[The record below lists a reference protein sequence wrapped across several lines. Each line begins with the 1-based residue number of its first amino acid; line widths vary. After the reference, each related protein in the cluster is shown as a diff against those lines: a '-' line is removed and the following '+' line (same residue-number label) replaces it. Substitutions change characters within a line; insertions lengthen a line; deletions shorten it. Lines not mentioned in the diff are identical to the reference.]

1 MQPATPFPDQD
12 HMAHIQIHLS
22 FYNSAVCQA
31 NPQIQGLVIAHI
43 YAHIDLMAR
52 NQVQQDP
59 EIMQMQQ
66 QMQMMQPQPQMPGM
80 PPQPPNP
87 QMQQMQ
93 MQTKVAQVTAELVDQ
108 ISPAFEPRQQ
118 EDPLIDLRREELDI
132 KAADVERKAEEA
144 EKRFGLDQERLDT
157 QRELSEERNDIQV
170 DIARMKDQ
178 TAQDRLKLQQAV
190 QMGNLAEKMTKNF
203 FGN

>member
-22 FYNSAVCQA
+22 FYNSAICQT
-31 NPQIQGLVIAHI
+31 NPQIQGLVMAHI
-43 YAHIDLMAR
+43 YAHIDLIAR
-52 NQVQQDP
+52 NQAQQDP

-66 QMQMMQPQPQMPGM
+66 QMQMMQPQPQQMMPGM

-93 MQTKVAQVTAELVDQ
+93 QQMQAVLETKVAQITAELVDQ
-108 ISPAFEPRQQ
+108 ISPAFEPKQP

-144 EKRFGLDQERLDT
+144 ENDLVLIKNVLIRKENFLKKETTYRLIL
-157 QRELSEERNDIQV
+157 RR
-170 DIARMKDQ
+170 
-178 TAQDRLKLQQAV
+178 
-190 QMGNLAEKMTKNF
+190 
-203 FGN
+203 

>member
-1 MQPATPFPDQD
+1 
-12 HMAHIQIHLS
+12 MAH
-22 FYNSAVCQA
+22 V
-31 NPQIQGLVIAHI
+31 
-43 YAHIDLMAR
+43 YAHIDMMAR
-52 NQVQQDP
+52 NQAQQDP

-66 QMQMMQPQPQMPGM
+66 QMQMMQQQMPGPPGMPGM
-80 PPQPPNP
+80 PPQQPNP

-93 MQTKVAQVTAELVDQ
+93 KQMQAMMETKVAQITAQLVDQ
-108 ISPAFEPRQQ
+108 IAPAFEPKQD
-118 EDPLIDLRREELDI
+118 EDPLVGLRREELNI

-144 EKRFGLDQERLDT
+144 NKRFGLDQERLDT

-170 DIARMKDQ
+170 DIAEMKDQ

>member
-22 FYNSAVCQA
+22 FYNSAVCQT
-31 NPQIQGLVIAHI
+31 NPQIQGLVMAHI

-52 NQVQQDP
+52 NQAQQDP

-66 QMQMMQPQPQMPGM
+66 QMQMMQQQMPGPPGMPGMPPQQMPGM

-93 MQTKVAQVTAELVDQ
+93 QQMQAVLETKVAQITAELVDQ
-108 ISPAFEPRQQ
+108 ISPAFEPKQP

-132 KAADVERKAEEA
+132 KAADV
-144 EKRFGLDQERLDT
+144 
-157 QRELSEERNDIQV
+157 
-170 DIARMKDQ
+170 
-178 TAQDRLKLQQAV
+178 
-190 QMGNLAEKMTKNF
+190 
-203 FGN
+203 